1 MWIIT
6 RNEDLKISA
15 SFKNISGHFT
25 PSPGVFAPELRGVVL
40 QTAPHEDDG
49 VAHAARVAVVE
60 DTDPHPRDSVAAG
73 KSLEHREQILQ

>member
-1 MWIIT
+1 M
-6 RNEDLKISA
+6 
-15 SFKNISGHFT
+15 
-25 PSPGVFAPELRGVVL
+25 FAPHLRGVVL

>member
-1 MWIIT
+1 M
-6 RNEDLKISA
+6 
-15 SFKNISGHFT
+15 
-25 PSPGVFAPELRGVVL
+25 FAPELRGVVL

-49 VAHAARVAVVE
+49 VGHAARVAVVE

>member
-1 MWIIT
+1 M
-6 RNEDLKISA
+6 
-15 SFKNISGHFT
+15 
-25 PSPGVFAPELRGVVL
+25 FAPELRGVVL

-73 KSLEHREQILQ
+73 KSLEHREQILHYNDVFTLFTKHVLSSCVLEQINVFAL